1 MAETEKTEETQTHV
15 VHTKEGDVK
24 ITHPGSTKHPS
35 VTILYESDEL
45 VKEQVGGFVNFL
57 RERGVV
63 GLAVGFII
71 GLQAQALMKQMV
83 DSFVTPLLDF
93 WFGGVANKQITL
105 HGATE
110 TVHLTWG
117 KFLYSFITFLF
128 VVLFVYMIVKLLHLD
143 KLDKPKSKPKK

>member
-1 MAETEKTEETQTHV
+1 MAENEKVESSQTHV
-15 VHTKEGDVK
+15 VHTKDGDIK
-24 ITHPGSTKHPS
+24 ITHPDNKKHGH
-35 VTILYESDEL
+35 VTVLFESDEL

-83 DSFVTPLLDF
+83 DSFITPLLDF
-93 WFGGVANKQITL
+93 WFGGVAAKQITL
-105 HGATE
+105 HNGPE

-117 KFLYSFITFLF
+117 KFLYAVITFLF
-128 VVLFVYMIVKLLHLD
+128 VVFFVYLIVKLLRLD
-143 KLDKPKSKPKK
+143 KLDKPKTPPKK